1 MNDPAWFEPPPPQ
14 TGMGC
19 FGKGCLTVVVFVL
32 VMVAAF
38 AGGTYL
44 AIRFLRSSYFTTTP
58 AQLPASVS
66 TSVEQ
71 AAARAKWD
79 DFERAARAHTAR
91 RIELTADEINALIAS
106 EPKLRGKA
114 YVSIEDDTAHLQ
126 ISVPLVEL
134 RLFRD
139 RYMNAECTMQ
149 SAEDGN
155 PAHARV
161 NSIVVNGRVVGED
174 VLNWSGPW
182 GFRRYI
188 AQWTDELEVNTFEI
202 KDGKVIMASRGRAA
216 E

>member
-1 MNDPAWFEPPPPQ
+1 MNNASWIEPPPPQ

-32 VMVAAF
+32 VMVVAF

-44 AIRFLRSSYFTTTP
+44 AVRFLRSSYFTTAP
-58 AQLPASVS
+58 AQLPVSVS
-66 TSVEQ
+66 TAAEQ
-71 AAARAKWD
+71 EAARMKWD

-91 RIELTADEINALIAS
+91 RIELTADELNALIAS
-106 EPKLRGKA
+106 KPKLRGKA
-114 YVSIEDDTAHLQ
+114 YVAIDGDTAHLQ

-134 RLFRD
+134 RLLRD
-139 RYMNAECTMQ
+139 RYMNAECTVQ

-161 NSIVVNGRVVGED
+161 TSIVVNGKAVGED

-188 AQWTDELEVNTFEI
+188 AQWTDEVEVNTFEI
-202 KDGKVIMASRGRAA
+202 KDGKVIIASRGRAT